1 MIDRNREVHA
11 STTLDADSV
20 AGGQSGSRNPKTAT
34 AGKAAVMELKEPASS
49 ERPAV
54 SMDNTGPW
62 VINLVSSPSKSDADR
77 LEEKA
82 RSSDIQTKQQQ
93 VTVKGRQYWRV
104 QITGFSTAGEAR
116 IYADTAMEKLGLK
129 DVWIMKR

>member
-1 MIDRNREVHA
+1 
-11 STTLDADSV
+11 
-20 AGGQSGSRNPKTAT
+20 
-34 AGKAAVMELKEPASS
+34 
-49 ERPAV
+49 
-54 SMDNTGPW
+54 MDNTGPW

-82 RSSDIQTKQQQ
+82 RSSDIQTQQQQ
-93 VTVKGRQYWRV
+93 VTVKGKQYWRV